1 MSTDVTTTTAAEEA
15 AGAFEPASALSTQP
29 APVGPARVGG
39 SGGRPG
45 AALRRAWR
53 QLTSMRTAL
62 MLLFLLALAAVPGS
76 LLPQRGLNPVKV
88 GTYYA
93 AHPALAPVLDRL
105 SLFDVFAAPWFAAV
119 YLLLFLSLAGCLV
132 PRTIWH
138 ASMLRAAP
146 PAAPR
151 NLAKLPVSAQ
161 WEVDDEPAA
170 AAARAAAH
178 LRRRRWRVVVA
189 ADAQGRPTVAAE
201 KGYLR
206 ETGNLVFHIS
216 LLVLLVGIALG
227 GLFGYKGTILV
238 KQGDGFANT
247 VSQYDNFV
255 PGRLFSARMLVPF
268 SFTLDRFTATYQ
280 DSGAA
285 RTFDAQVAVA
295 SAPGR
300 PPRQYDVR
308 VNHPLAVGGT
318 KAYLIGHGY
327 APKLRITDADG
338 SVTETAAPFLPQDS
352 SFTSTGVVKV
362 PDLAPAADGSLRQL
376 GLRGSFS
383 PTTVVSPANGFVSI
397 YPAPRDPG
405 LVLVAF
411 RGDLGLDSGIPQSVY
426 QLDTRHMKAI
436 GQGFLRP
443 GQSLAL
449 PDGGS
454 VMFTG
459 FTEWATFQVGAD
471 PGKLTALLASAGIL
485 IGLMLSLRIRRR
497 RVWLR
502 LSTDVGPAGAGP
514 ATGPATGPASGVA
527 AGRRTVVEAGGLA
540 RTDADSFP
548 EEFHELLGP
557 LQPPPPAAKE

>member
-1 MSTDVTTTTAAEEA
+1 MSTDLSTAADETSD
-15 AGAFEPASALSTQP
+15 AFEPAAALSTQP
-29 APVGPARVGG
+29 APVGPARR
-39 SGGRPG
+39 SARRSLTGR
-45 AALRRAWR
+45 LRRGWR

-62 MLLFLLALAAVPGS
+62 LLLFLLALAAVPGS

-88 GTYYA
+88 STYYA
-93 AHPALAPVLDRL
+93 AHPALAPVLDKL

-132 PRTIWH
+132 PRTRWH
-138 ASMLRAAP
+138 ADMLRAAP

-151 NLAKLPVSAQ
+151 NLDKLPVSAR
-161 WEVDDEPAA
+161 WESPGEPGQL
-170 AAARAAAH
+170 ARAAAAY
-178 LRRRRWRVVVA
+178 LRKKRWRVVVGT
-189 ADAQGRPTVAAE
+189 DATGQPTVAAE

-206 ETGNLVFHIS
+206 ETGNLVFHLS
-216 LLVLLVGIALG
+216 LLVLLIGIALG

-255 PGRLFSARMLVPF
+255 PGRLFSSSRLAPF

-285 RTFDAQVAVA
+285 RTFDAQVSVA
-295 SAPGR
+295 PAPGR
-300 PPRQYDVR
+300 PVRSYDVR

-327 APKLRITDADG
+327 APKLRVTDVDG
-338 SVTETAAPFLPQDS
+338 SVTETAVPFLPQDG

-362 PDLAPAADGSLRQL
+362 PDLAKAPDGSPRQL

-383 PTTVVSPANGFVSI
+383 PTTVVSPANGFVSV
-397 YPAPRDPG
+397 YPGPRDPG

-426 QLDTRHMKAI
+426 SLDTRHMKAI

-454 VMFTG
+454 VMFVG

-471 PGKLTALLASAGIL
+471 PGKLTALLASVGIL
-485 IGLMLSLRIRRR
+485 TGLLLSLRVRRR

-502 LSTDVGPAGAGP
+502 LAPAGP
-514 ATGPATGPASGVA
+514 TA
-527 AGRRTVVEAGGLA
+527 ADGSPGEGGQPRRTVVSAGGLA
-540 RTDADSFP
+540 RTDADSFA
-548 EEFHELLGP
+548 EEFHQLLGP
-557 LQPPPPAAKE
+557 LQPSQPPSPPEE

>member
-1 MSTDVTTTTAAEEA
+1 MSTDVTAAAQESA
-15 AGAFEPASALSTQP
+15 DAFEPAEALSTQP
-29 APVGPARVGG
+29 APVGPAGG
-39 SGGRPG
+39 SARGMPALG
-45 AALRRAWR
+45 APLRRAWR

-62 MLLFLLALAAVPGS
+62 FLLFLLALAAVPGS

-88 GTYYA
+88 STYYA
-93 AHPALAPVLDRL
+93 AHPALAPVLDKL

-132 PRTIWH
+132 PRTRWH

-151 NLAKLPVSAQ
+151 NLAKLPASAQ
-161 WEVDDEPAA
+161 WETAGEPAEVAA
-170 AAARAAAH
+170 AAAAF
-178 LRRRRWRVVVA
+178 LRRRRWRVVVRPDA
-189 ADAQGRPTVAAE
+189 AGRPTVAAE

-206 ETGNLVFHIS
+206 ETGNLVFHLS

-255 PGRLFSARMLVPF
+255 PGRLFRPSMLSPF
-268 SFTLDRFTATYQ
+268 AFTLDRFSATYQ

-285 RTFDAQVAVA
+285 RTFDAQVSVTP
-295 SAPGR
+295 APGR
-300 PPRQYDVR
+300 PTRQYDVR
-308 VNHPLAVGGT
+308 VNHPLDVGGT

-327 APKLRITDADG
+327 APRLRITDADG
-338 SVTETAAPFLPQDS
+338 SVTETAAPFLPQDGA
-352 SFTSTGVVKV
+352 FTSTGVVKV
-362 PDLAPAADGSLRQL
+362 PDLARAADGSPRQL

-383 PTTVVSPANGFVSI
+383 PTTAVSPAKGFVSI
-397 YPAPRDPG
+397 YPGPRDPG

-411 RGDLGLDSGIPQSVY
+411 RGDLGLDSGVPQSVY
-426 QLDTRHMKAI
+426 ALDTRHMKPI
-436 GQGFLRP
+436 GQAFLLP

-471 PGKLTALLASAGIL
+471 PGKLTALLASVGIL
-485 IGLMLSLRIRRR
+485 VGLLLSLRIRRR

-502 LSTDVGPAGAGP
+502 LSPADEGSPSGAGED
-514 ATGPATGPASGVA
+514 
-527 AGRRTVVEAGGLA
+527 RRTVVAAGGLA
-540 RTDADSFP
+540 RTDADSFS
-548 EEFHELLGP
+548 EEFRELLGP
-557 LQPPPPAAKE
+557 LQPPSPSPSPSFPPASSKE